1 MNEVTTVA
9 AVGEIR
15 PTLAD
20 VVPGPGI
27 VPGQCGVEEIR
38 LLIDGLPELVHPGL
52 QRFARDEPTLD
63 DKSESLEL
71 FYQHTKRVTA
81 GRWARLDI
89 RPYDRSETE

>member
-9 AVGEIR
+9 TVGEIR

-38 LLIDGLPELVHPGL
+38 LLIDGLPRIVEHVGQPILALGCVS
-52 QRFARDEPTLD
+52 A
-63 DKSESLEL
+63 
-71 FYQHTKRVTA
+71 VV
-81 GRWARLDI
+81 GR
-89 RPYDRSETE
+89 